1 MIFRRTVANLRAQN
15 WTAVVIEIAIVII
28 GVFIGVQAA
37 NWNQQRLEK
46 ARAERLLGELK
57 PSLASF
63 IDFFETAD
71 TYYAT
76 TRRYADTAFAGWRG
90 DPSVTDEQFVIAAY
104 QASQVYFLGV
114 NSNSWT
120 TLFGRDQLD
129 NIDDPAIRRG
139 LAALMTQDF
148 ALIEGG
154 LLTEYRGQ
162 VRQVIP
168 EDIQDSIRAKCGDR
182 PVEGRPL
189 TVTLSATCDLDY
201 PAPRF
206 AEAAAELRRQPLLV
220 GLLRRH
226 LSEVASY
233 KDNLAMIGGM
243 TRDIHSRIGSR

>member
-15 WTAVVIEIAIVII
+15 WTAIGIEIAIVII
-28 GVFIGVQAA
+28 GVFIGTQVS

-57 PSLASF
+57 PSLESF
-63 IDFFETAD
+63 IDFFESAD
-71 TYYAT
+71 DYYGA

-90 DPSVTDEQFVIAAY
+90 DPKVDDEQFVIAAY
-104 QASQVYFLGV
+104 QASQVYFLGL
-114 NSNSWT
+114 NSSSWT
-120 TLFGRDQLD
+120 MLFGRDQLD
-129 NIDDPAIRRG
+129 NVSDPAIRRG

-154 LLTEYRGQ
+154 LLTQYRGQ
-162 VRQVIP
+162 VREVIP
-168 EDIQDSIRAKCGDR
+168 EDIQDSIRQKCGDR

-189 TVTLSATCDLDY
+189 TVTLSPTCDLDY

-206 AEAAAELRRQPLLV
+206 AQAAAALRQKPELV

-226 LSEVASY
+226 RSEVASY
-233 KDNLAMIGGM
+233 EDNLMM
-243 TRDIHSRIGSR
+243 LRTMVDNVYSRIGVR

>member
-15 WTAVVIEIAIVII
+15 WTAIGIEIAIVII
-28 GVFIGVQAA
+28 GVFVGTQVS

-90 DPSVTDEQFVIAAY
+90 DPKVSDEQFVIAAY

-129 NIDDPAIRRG
+129 NIEDPAIRRG

-168 EDIQDSIRAKCGDR
+168 EDIQDSIRSKCGDR
-182 PVEGRPL
+182 PVAGRPL
-189 TVTLSATCDLDY
+189 TVSLSPTCDLDY

-206 AEAAAELRRQPLLV
+206 AGAAADLRRQPELV

-243 TRDIHSRIGSR
+243 TRDIHSRIGPR

>member
-15 WTAVVIEIAIVII
+15 WTAVTIEIGIVII

-37 NWNQQRLEK
+37 NWNEQRLEK

-90 DPSVTDEQFVIAAY
+90 DPAVSDEQFVIAAY

-129 NIDDPAIRRG
+129 NVADPAIRRG
-139 LAALMTQDF
+139 LATLMTQDF

-154 LLTEYRGQ
+154 LLTDYRGQ

-168 EDIQDSIRAKCGDR
+168 EDIQDLIRMECGDK
-182 PVEGRPL
+182 PVQGRPL
-189 TVTLSATCDLDY
+189 TVSLAPTCDLDL
-201 PAPRF
+201 PDSRF
-206 AEAAAELRRQPLLV
+206 AAAAAELRRQPELV

-233 KDNLAMIGGM
+233 KDNLRMLSGM
-243 TRDIHSRIGSR
+243 TRDIHARIGAR

>member
-15 WTAVVIEIAIVII
+15 WTAIGIEIAIVII
-28 GVFIGVQAA
+28 GVFIGTQVS

-76 TRRYADTAFAGWRG
+76 TRRYADVAFAGWRG
-90 DPSVTDEQFVIAAY
+90 DPGVSDEQFVIAAY
-104 QASQVYFLGV
+104 QASQVYFLGL
-114 NSNSWT
+114 NSSSWT

-129 NIDDPAIRRG
+129 DVSDPAIRRG

-168 EDIQDSIRAKCGDR
+168 EDIQDLIRRQCGDR
-182 PVEGRPL
+182 PVAGRPL
-189 TVTLSATCDLDY
+189 TVTLSPTCDLDY

-206 AEAAAELRRQPLLV
+206 AEAAAELRRQPELV

-226 LSEVASY
+226 RSEVAAY
-233 KDNLAMIGGM
+233 EDNMSMLEGM
-243 TRDIHSRIGSR
+243 TRDIHSRIGAR